1 MRPWLFALAALVLAL
16 QPLAGQAQAAPVPV
30 TAYVDGR
37 WWTRHGFEAGD
48 RYVQGEVFVPAP
60 KAAPARRVDLGG
72 GYVVPPFADAHNHM
86 AGRTAQVSDQAI
98 AAGIFYLMNPTSLA
112 SLAPGLRQTLAGPGK
127 VEAVLSMGAV
137 TAPGGHPEGLYQDVL
152 RKYVYPDI
160 RPEDFVGDAFHYVAT
175 PADIDPVLDRLVAQK
190 AQFVKIILMFS
201 EDFARRRDDPA
212 FREHKGLD
220 PALVPLIVRAAHK
233 RGLRVAAHIE
243 TAADFRVVVAAGVDE
258 AAHMPGYYGGV
269 GPIAQYEITDADARA
284 AARAHI
290 AVVATA
296 SYALNNDDKGQA
308 PGVRA
313 MQKANLMKLK
323 RAGVPILIGTDGPP
337 DGAIGEARY
346 LIDLGVFTPKEAL
359 ISLSQTTPRYI
370 YPGRRIGALTP
381 GEEASFVV
389 LKADP
394 TADFGAVKTIVR
406 RVKQG
411 FDIPAPPT
419 P

>member
-1 MRPWLFALAALVLAL
+1 MWRWLFIVAALTFGSQALAA
-16 QPLAGQAQAAPVPV
+16 PAAV

-37 WWTRHGFEAGD
+37 WWTGQGFEAGD
-48 RYVQGEVFVPAP
+48 RYVRDGIFVAAP
-60 KAAPARRVDLGG
+60 KATPARRVDLAG

-86 AGRTAQVSDQAI
+86 AGRTGQVSDQAI

-112 SLAPGLRQTLAGPGK
+112 SLAPGMRQALAGPGK

-152 RKYVYPDI
+152 RKYVYPDK
-160 RPEDFVGDAFHYVAT
+160 RAEDFVGDAFHYVAK
-175 PADIDPVLDRLVAQK
+175 PADIDPVLDRLVAQH

-201 EDFARRRDDPA
+201 EEFAQRRDDPA

-220 PALVPLIVRAAHK
+220 PALVPLIVRAAHE
-233 RGLRVAAHIE
+233 RSLRVAAHIE
-243 TAADFRVVVAAGVDE
+243 TAADFRVIVAAGVDE

-269 GPIAQYEITDADARA
+269 GPVAQYEITQADAQA
-284 AARAHI
+284 AARARI
-290 AVVATA
+290 QVVATA
-296 SYALNNDDKGQA
+296 SYALNNDDKAQL
-308 PGVRA
+308 PEVRA

-323 RAGVPILIGTDGPP
+323 RAHVPILIGTDGPP

-359 ISLSQTTPRYI
+359 VSLSQTTPRYI
-370 YPGRRIGALTP
+370 FPGRRIGALAP
-381 GEEASFVV
+381 GDEASFLV

-394 TADFGAVKTIVR
+394 TADFGAVKVISR

-411 FDIPAPPT
+411 FEIPAPPA